1 LLFARRRFEG
11 PILGAVIFFIF
22 EALFGASG
30 FWRLVGLGAIALFF
44 ALFVPRGIW
53 GWFEDR
59 CSVQFL
65 PIGYRLLGPKG
76 EPKTS

>member
-1 LLFARRRFEG
+1 
-11 PILGAVIFFIF
+11 
-22 EALFGASG
+22 
-30 FWRLVGLGAIALFF
+30 VGLGAIALFF
-44 ALFVPRGIW
+44 AIFVPRGIW
-53 GWFEDR
+53 GWFEDC